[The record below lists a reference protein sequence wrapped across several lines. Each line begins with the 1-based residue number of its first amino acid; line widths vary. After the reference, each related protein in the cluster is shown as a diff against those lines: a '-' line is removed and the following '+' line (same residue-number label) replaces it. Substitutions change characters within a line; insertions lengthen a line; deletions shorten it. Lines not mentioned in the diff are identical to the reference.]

1 MALYDK
7 LLLRRRVII
16 ETVNNERK
24 TLLSTKNGQ
33 G

>member
-24 TLLSTKNGQ
+24 NITQSIR
-33 G
+33 